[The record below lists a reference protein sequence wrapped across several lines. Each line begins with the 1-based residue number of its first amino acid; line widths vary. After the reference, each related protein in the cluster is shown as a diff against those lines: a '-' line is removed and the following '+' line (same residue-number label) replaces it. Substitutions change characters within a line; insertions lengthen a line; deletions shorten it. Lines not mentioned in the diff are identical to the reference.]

1 MLDDGVYASV
11 SDIGEAEN
19 ISKSYVSRVLR
30 LALLAPDIVDCILAR
45 GPSAGSG
52 SERRCRRSDRTR
64 TIKHLVHRYEDEKVG
79 GLLLHPPML
88 HSLHGPVDGA
98 CRGARGVR
106 YREANKMHHPGITS
120 RRTGRA
126 LTFGAVLTLA
136 LAVADEQSAQA
147 DLLEEIKQRGTFVVG
162 TEARFPPF
170 EFVEG
175 GEIVGYSADMM
186 EHIMEGLP
194 GVSLE
199 QLDLPWQGI
208 LPGLAAKRFDY
219 VITSVTVTKER
230 YDAYHLSLP
239 IADATMAVIKR
250 KGDDSIGSAQDVAGK
265 VVGSQA
271 GSAQLQALEALAAEL
286 EEAGTPVADIRTY
299 VDFGEAYA
307 DLAAGRL
314 AAVVNSLPNQLEAA
328 RQRPDVFEVVLPTFG
343 PKKYFSWA
351 GRKDEESASLN
362 TFMDEQIR
370 RLNESGV
377 LAELQRKWFGDV
389 MELPS
394 DELPEPAE

>member
-1 MLDDGVYASV
+1 MHH
-11 SDIGEAEN
+11 
-19 ISKSYVSRVLR
+19 
-30 LALLAPDIVDCILAR
+30 
-45 GPSAGSG
+45 AGIAV
-52 SERRCRRSDRTR
+52 R
-64 TIKHLVHRYEDEKVG
+64 KVG
-79 GLLLHPPML
+79 HALAF
-88 HSLHGPVDGA
+88 GA
-98 CRGARGVR
+98 AV
-106 YREANKMHHPGITS
+106 
-120 RRTGRA
+120 A
-126 LTFGAVLTLA
+126 LTFAI
-136 LAVADEQSAQA
+136 ADAPPAQA

-175 GEIVGYSADMM
+175 GEIVGYSSDMM
-186 EHIMEGLP
+186 EHIMEALP
-194 GVSLE
+194 GVTLE

-239 IADATMAVIKR
+239 IADATMAVLKR
-250 KGDDSIGSAQDVAGK
+250 KGDDSIRRAEDVAGM

-286 EEAGTPVADIRTY
+286 DAAGTPVSEIRTY

-307 DLAAGRL
+307 DLGAGRL

-351 GRKDEESASLN
+351 GRKDADSASLN
-362 TFMDEQIR
+362 AFMDEQIR
-370 RLNESGV
+370 GLNESGV
-377 LAELQRKWFGDV
+377 LADLQRKWFGDV

-394 DELPEPAE
+394 DRLPEPAE

>member
-1 MLDDGVYASV
+1 MQDVKIA
-11 SDIGEAEN
+11 
-19 ISKSYVSRVLR
+19 
-30 LALLAPDIVDCILAR
+30 
-45 GPSAGSG
+45 
-52 SERRCRRSDRTR
+52 
-64 TIKHLVHRYEDEKVG
+64 
-79 GLLLHPPML
+79 
-88 HSLHGPVDGA
+88 
-98 CRGARGVR
+98 
-106 YREANKMHHPGITS
+106 
-120 RRTGRA
+120 RRTGRRA
-126 LTFGAVLTLA
+126 LAFGGMLALTLA
-136 LAVADEQSAQA
+136 VAEAPPAQA

-175 GEIVGYSADMM
+175 GEIVGYSSDMM
-186 EHIMEGLP
+186 ERIMEALP
-194 GVSLE
+194 GVTLE

-239 IADATMAVIKR
+239 IADATMAVLKR

-286 EEAGTPVADIRTY
+286 EAAGTPVSDIRTY

-362 TFMDEQIR
+362 AFMDEQIR
-370 RLNESGV
+370 ALNESGT
-377 LAELQRKWFGDV
+377 LAELQRNWFGDV

>member
-1 MLDDGVYASV
+1 MQ
-11 SDIGEAEN
+11 E
-19 ISKSYVSRVLR
+19 
-30 LALLAPDIVDCILAR
+30 
-45 GPSAGSG
+45 
-52 SERRCRRSDRTR
+52 
-64 TIKHLVHRYEDEKVG
+64 
-79 GLLLHPPML
+79 
-88 HSLHGPVDGA
+88 
-98 CRGARGVR
+98 
-106 YREANKMHHPGITS
+106 
-120 RRTGRA
+120 
-126 LTFGAVLTLA
+126 
-136 LAVADEQSAQA
+136 
-147 DLLEEIKQRGTFVVG
+147 
-162 TEARFPPF
+162 
-170 EFVEG
+170 
-175 GEIVGYSADMM
+175 
-186 EHIMEGLP
+186 LP
-194 GVSLE
+194 GVTLE

-239 IADATMAVIKR
+239 IADATMAVLKR

-271 GSAQLQALEALAAEL
+271 GSAQLQALETLAAEL
-286 EEAGTPVADIRTY
+286 EAAGTPVSDIRTY

-362 TFMDEQIR
+362 AFMDEQIR
-370 RLNESGV
+370 ALNESGT
-377 LAELQRKWFGDV
+377 LAELQRNWFGDV

>member
-1 MLDDGVYASV
+1 MIHRREV
-11 SDIGEAEN
+11 
-19 ISKSYVSRVLR
+19 
-30 LALLAPDIVDCILAR
+30 
-45 GPSAGSG
+45 GSG
-52 SERRCRRSDRTR
+52 
-64 TIKHLVHRYEDEKVG
+64 
-79 GLLLHPPML
+79 
-88 HSLHGPVDGA
+88 GA
-98 CRGARGVR
+98 V
-106 YREANKMHHPGITS
+106 
-120 RRTGRA
+120 RA
-126 LTFGAVLTLA
+126 LATGALFA
-136 LAVADEQSAQA
+136 LCWAVSAAPAARA
-147 DLLEEIKQRGTFVVG
+147 DLLEEIKQRGTLVVG

-175 GEIVGYSADMM
+175 GEIVGYSSDMM
-186 EHIMEGLP
+186 EHIMEALP
-194 GVSLE
+194 GVTLE

-219 VITSVTVTKER
+219 VVTSVTVTKER

-239 IADATMAVIKR
+239 IADATMAVLKR
-250 KGDDSIGSAQDVAGK
+250 KGDDSINRAEDVAGK

-286 EEAGTPVADIRTY
+286 EAAGTPVADIRTY

-351 GRKDEESASLN
+351 GRKDAESASLN
-362 TFMDEQIR
+362 AFMDEQIR
-370 RLNESGV
+370 TLHESGV

-389 MELPS
+389 MELPM
-394 DELPEPAE
+394 DALPEPTE

>member
-1 MLDDGVYASV
+1 MGNLKIARRMGGRPLAFGV
-11 SDIGEAEN
+11 
-19 ISKSYVSRVLR
+19 
-30 LALLAPDIVDCILAR
+30 
-45 GPSAGSG
+45 
-52 SERRCRRSDRTR
+52 
-64 TIKHLVHRYEDEKVG
+64 LV
-79 GLLLHPPML
+79 
-88 HSLHGPVDGA
+88 
-98 CRGARGVR
+98 
-106 YREANKMHHPGITS
+106 
-120 RRTGRA
+120 
-126 LTFGAVLTLA
+126 TLS
-136 LAVADEQSAQA
+136 LAVAEATPAVA

-175 GEIVGYSADMM
+175 GEIVGYSTDMM
-186 EHIMEGLP
+186 EHIMEELP
-194 GVSLE
+194 GVTLE
-199 QLDLPWQGI
+199 RLDLPWQGI

-219 VITSVTVTKER
+219 VVTSVTVTKER

-239 IADATMAVIKR
+239 IADATMAVLKR
-250 KGDDSIGSAQDVAGK
+250 KGDDSINSPQDIAGK

-271 GSAQLQALEALAAEL
+271 GSAQLQALEGLAADL
-286 EEAGTPVADIRTY
+286 EAAGTPVSGIQTY

-307 DLAAGRL
+307 DLGAGRL
-314 AAVVNSLPNQLEAA
+314 AAVVNSLPNLLEAA

-351 GRKDEESASLN
+351 GRKDAESASLN
-362 TFMDEQIR
+362 AFMDEQIR
-370 RLNESGV
+370 RLNESGT

>member
-1 MLDDGVYASV
+1 M
-11 SDIGEAEN
+11 
-19 ISKSYVSRVLR
+19 
-30 LALLAPDIVDCILAR
+30 
-45 GPSAGSG
+45 
-52 SERRCRRSDRTR
+52 
-64 TIKHLVHRYEDEKVG
+64 KHLEIA
-79 GLLLHPPML
+79 
-88 HSLHGPVDGA
+88 SL
-98 CRGARGVR
+98 
-106 YREANKMHHPGITS
+106 T
-120 RRTGRA
+120 TGRA
-126 LTFGAVLTLA
+126 LRSGALVA
-136 LAVADEQSAQA
+136 LLLVTAHAPAAWA

-175 GEIVGYSADMM
+175 GEIVGYSTDMM
-186 EHIMEGLP
+186 EHIMEELP
-194 GVSLE
+194 GVTLE
-199 QLDLPWQGI
+199 RLDLPWQGI

-219 VITSVTVTKER
+219 VVTSVTATKER

-250 KGDDSIGSAQDVAGK
+250 KGDDSIGSAQDIAGK

-271 GSAQLQALEALAAEL
+271 GSAQLQALEALAVEL
-286 EEAGTPVADIRTY
+286 EAAGSPVAEIRTY

-362 TFMDEQIR
+362 AFMDEQIR
-370 RLNESGV
+370 RLNETGV

-389 MELPS
+389 MELPA
-394 DELPEPAE
+394 DELPAPAE

>member
-1 MLDDGVYASV
+1 MHH
-11 SDIGEAEN
+11 
-19 ISKSYVSRVLR
+19 
-30 LALLAPDIVDCILAR
+30 
-45 GPSAGSG
+45 AGIAV
-52 SERRCRRSDRTR
+52 R
-64 TIKHLVHRYEDEKVG
+64 KVG
-79 GLLLHPPML
+79 HALAF
-88 HSLHGPVDGA
+88 GA
-98 CRGARGVR
+98 AV
-106 YREANKMHHPGITS
+106 
-120 RRTGRA
+120 A
-126 LTFGAVLTLA
+126 LTFAI
-136 LAVADEQSAQA
+136 ADAPPAQA

-175 GEIVGYSADMM
+175 GEIVGYSSDMM
-186 EHIMEGLP
+186 EHIMEALP
-194 GVSLE
+194 GVTLE

-239 IADATMAVIKR
+239 IADATMAVLKR
-250 KGDDSIGSAQDVAGK
+250 KGDDSIRRAEDVAGK

-286 EEAGTPVADIRTY
+286 DAAGTPVSEIRTY

-307 DLAAGRL
+307 DLGAGRL

-351 GRKDEESASLN
+351 GRKDADSASLN
-362 TFMDEQIR
+362 AFMDEQIR
-370 RLNESGV
+370 ELNESGV
-377 LAELQRKWFGDV
+377 LADLQRKWFGDV